1 MTPPA
6 CAWSSRPRTQRA
18 PRGSSTTSTSTPTGP
33 AERSGNAQLQ
43 QAMSNTATDTGD
55 ARSASERLL
64 EDTWEARERAR
75 ASRRELWV
83 DAAAGA
89 LFVAAAA
96 GLLAVAGGARPL
108 QPVVAALLVALYA
121 VVARVEFPV
130 GAGHV
135 LPTQLVLVPMLVV
148 LPPAAA
154 PGLVACGLLIGTVID
169 WALGRVPARR
179 LVSAVPD
186 AWHALGAAVVLVVAG
201 SPAIGF
207 HAFPL
212 MTGAFAACCLV
223 DLTSSLVRMR
233 LAGIVPDM
241 AVHVRVMFSVWAV
254 DACLAPLGFAVAVL
268 TEHGI
273 GAVLL
278 VVPLALLL
286 WLLAHD
292 RHRRVEQAHHRL
304 KLLEHERGRLQSAV
318 RRLGD
323 AFAAK
328 LELDA
333 LLNILLHG
341 VVDALDAAAGR
352 LELDGLPSPVRLHAG
367 AQERLGDLSPARAA
381 TGAPA
386 TVTLPVQIAVEPSPV
401 TGTLALV
408 RDGRDFDGDEL
419 ALLGELV
426 AKAEHAAGEILANQ
440 ALREQAVTDALTGL
454 GNRRRLSG
462 DLAAA
467 LQRAT
472 ASRPA
477 LLLLFDLD
485 GFKAYN
491 DTFGHLAGDQLLTR
505 LGGKLAEAVAGRGAA
520 YRLGGDE
527 FCALL
532 ELEDEQL
539 EDLIARTA
547 AGLTET
553 GRQFAIGASLGA
565 VLLPHE
571 ADSPDHALQLADERM
586 YAHKRGRAAG
596 PRDQARDLLLRTM
609 QAKMPQLDKHSSEVA
624 DLAVRVARE
633 RGLTGETLDE
643 IARAAELHD
652 VGKVGIPD
660 AILHKPGPLDPTEWE
675 YMHQHTIL
683 GERILNAAPAL
694 RAVARLVRSS
704 HERWDGTG
712 YPDRLAGEEIPL
724 GARIVAVCDAYEAMT
739 ADRAYRTRLSPEAA
753 RRELRAHAGS
763 QFDPTVVNAFL
774 TTMDPDRKAQA
785 DDTTRTSID
794 AAANHIRALLQ
805 RQPAPALTAY
815 VLEAATDFAPRAAA
829 QH

>member
-33 AERSGNAQLQ
+33 AERSRSPRLH
-43 QAMSNTATDTGD
+43 QAMSNAATDNGD
-55 ARSASERLL
+55 ARSASDRLL
-64 EDTWEARERAR
+64 EDTWEARERVC

-89 LFVAAAA
+89 LFVAATA
-96 GLLAVAGGARPL
+96 GLLAVAGAGRPF
-108 QPVVAALLVALYA
+108 QPEVAALLVALYA

-169 WALGRVPARR
+169 WTLGRVPARR
-179 LVSAVPD
+179 LMSAVPD

-201 SPAIGF
+201 SPAIDF

-292 RHRRVEQAHHRL
+292 RQRRVEQAHHRL
-304 KLLEHERGRLQSAV
+304 KLLERERELLEHERGRLRSAV

-352 LELDGLPSPVRLHAG
+352 LELDGLSPPVRLHAG
-367 AQERLGDLSPARAA
+367 PQERLGDLPGARAA
-381 TGAPA
+381 TANEAPA
-386 TVTLPVQIAVEPSPV
+386 TVTLPVKIAVEPSPV
-401 TGTLALV
+401 TGTLALI
-408 RDGRDFDGDEL
+408 RDGRGFDDDEL

-454 GNRRRLSG
+454 GNRRRLSD

-467 LQRAT
+467 
-472 ASRPA
+472 
-477 LLLLFDLD
+477 
-485 GFKAYN
+485 
-491 DTFGHLAGDQLLTR
+491 
-505 LGGKLAEAVAGRGAA
+505 
-520 YRLGGDE
+520 
-527 FCALL
+527 
-532 ELEDEQL
+532 
-539 EDLIARTA
+539 
-547 AGLTET
+547 
-553 GRQFAIGASLGA
+553 
-565 VLLPHE
+565 
-571 ADSPDHALQLADERM
+571 
-586 YAHKRGRAAG
+586 
-596 PRDQARDLLLRTM
+596 
-609 QAKMPQLDKHSSEVA
+609 
-624 DLAVRVARE
+624 
-633 RGLTGETLDE
+633 
-643 IARAAELHD
+643 
-652 VGKVGIPD
+652 
-660 AILHKPGPLDPTEWE
+660 
-675 YMHQHTIL
+675 
-683 GERILNAAPAL
+683 
-694 RAVARLVRSS
+694 
-704 HERWDGTG
+704 
-712 YPDRLAGEEIPL
+712 
-724 GARIVAVCDAYEAMT
+724 
-739 ADRAYRTRLSPEAA
+739 
-753 RRELRAHAGS
+753 
-763 QFDPTVVNAFL
+763 
-774 TTMDPDRKAQA
+774 
-785 DDTTRTSID
+785 
-794 AAANHIRALLQ
+794 
-805 RQPAPALTAY
+805 
-815 VLEAATDFAPRAAA
+815 
-829 QH
+829 

>member
-1 MTPPA
+1 
-6 CAWSSRPRTQRA
+6 
-18 PRGSSTTSTSTPTGP
+18 
-33 AERSGNAQLQ
+33 
-43 QAMSNTATDTGD
+43 MSNAATDNGD
-55 ARSASERLL
+55 ARSASDRLL

-75 ASRRELWV
+75 ASRREV
-83 DAAAGA
+83 RVEAAAGA

-96 GLLAVAGGARPL
+96 CLLVVAGAARPF
-108 QPVVAALLVALYA
+108 QPEVAALLVALYA

-130 GAGHV
+130 GSGHV

-148 LPPAAA
+148 LPPAATPA
-154 PGLVACGLLIGTVID
+154 LVACGLLIGTVID

-186 AWHALGAAVVLVVAG
+186 AWHALGAAVVLVAAG
-201 SPAIGF
+201 SPAIDF

-223 DLTSSLVRMR
+223 DLASSLVRMR

-241 AVHVRVMFSVWAV
+241 GVHVRVMFSVWAV

-268 TEHGI
+268 TEHGV

-292 RHRRVEQAHHRL
+292 RHRRIEQAHHRL

-341 VVDALDAAAGR
+341 VIDALDAAAGR
-352 LELDGLPSPVRLHAG
+352 LELDGLPAPVRLHAG
-367 AQERLGDLSPARAA
+367 AGE
-381 TGAPA
+381 APA
-386 TVTLPVQIAVEPSPV
+386 TLTLPLKIGVEPSPV
-401 TGTLALV
+401 TGTLALI
-408 RDGRDFDGDEL
+408 REGRSFDEDEL
-419 ALLGELV
+419 ALLGELI
-426 AKAEHAAGEILANQ
+426 AKAEHAAAEILANQ

-454 GNRRRLSG
+454 GNRRRLSD

-505 LGGKLAEAVAGRGAA
+505 LGGKLAEAVADRGAA

-532 ELEDEQL
+532 DLEDEQL

-547 AGLTET
+547 SALTEK
-553 GRQFAIGASLGA
+553 GEQFCIRASLGA

-596 PRDQARDLLLRTM
+596 PREQARDLLLRTM
-609 QAKMPQLDKHSSEVA
+609 QAKMPQLDEHSSEVA
-624 DLAVRVARE
+624 DLAVRVARAL
-633 RGLTGETLDE
+633 GLTGEALDE

-660 AILHKPGPLDPTEWE
+660 AILNKPGPLDASEWE
-675 YMHQHTIL
+675 FMHQHTIL

-694 RAVARLVRSS
+694 RPVARLVRSS

-712 YPDRLAGEEIPL
+712 YPDRLAGERIPL

-739 ADRAYRTRLSPEAA
+739 ADRAYRKRLSPEAA
-753 RRELRAHAGS
+753 RGELRANAGT
-763 QFDPTVVNAFL
+763 QFDPAVVDAFL
-774 TTMDPDRKAQA
+774 ATTDPHRAAPA
-785 DDTTRTSID
+785 DNPTRTSID
-794 AAANHIRALLQ
+794 AAATHIRTLLQ
-805 RQPAPALTAY
+805 QRQAPAL
-815 VLEAATDFAPRAAA
+815 APRAREAA
-829 QH
+829 GHPGPRVAARP

>member
-1 MTPPA
+1 MGNGA
-6 CAWSSRPRTQRA
+6 
-18 PRGSSTTSTSTPTGP
+18 TG
-33 AERSGNAQLQ
+33 N
-43 QAMSNTATDTGD
+43 GD

-75 ASRRELWV
+75 ASRRELRV

-89 LFVAAAA
+89 LFVAAAV
-96 GLLAVAGGARPL
+96 GLLAVAGAARPFE
-108 QPVVAALLVALYA
+108 PAVAALLVALYA
-121 VVARVEFPV
+121 LVARVEFPV

-148 LPPAAA
+148 LPPAAV
-154 PGLVACGLLIGTVID
+154 PGLVAGGLLIGTLTD

-186 AWHALGAAVVLVVAG
+186 AWHALGAACVLVAAG
-201 SPAIGF
+201 SPVIDF
-207 HAFPL
+207 HSLTL
-212 MTGAFAACCLV
+212 MSCAFAACCLV
-223 DLTSSLVRMR
+223 DLASSLVRMR

-241 AVHVRVMFSVWAV
+241 AVHLRVMLSVWTV
-254 DACLAPLGFAVAVL
+254 DACLAPLGFGVAVL
-268 TEHGI
+268 TEHGV
-273 GAVLL
+273 GAVVL

-286 WLLAHD
+286 WLLSRD
-292 RHRRVEQAHHRL
+292 RHQRIEQAHHRL

-333 LLNILLHG
+333 LLNILLDG
-341 VVDALDAAAGR
+341 VIDALDAAAGR
-352 LELDGLPSPVRLHAG
+352 LDLDGLPAVVRLRAG
-367 AQERLGDLSPARAA
+367 SPERLSDGADAA
-381 TGAPA
+381 A
-386 TVTLPVQIAVEPSPV
+386 TVTLPVRIALAPSSV

-408 RDGRDFDGDEL
+408 RGGRPFDDDEL
-419 ALLGELV
+419 ALVGELI

-440 ALREQAVTDALTGL
+440 ALRDQAVTDALTGL

-472 ASRPA
+472 AGTPA

-505 LGGKLAEAVAGRGAA
+505 LGAKLADAVADHGAA

-527 FCALL
+527 FCALIDL
-532 ELEDEQL
+532 DHEELEQ
-539 EDLIARTA
+539 LIARA
-547 AGLTET
+547 AAALTET
-553 GRQFAIGASLGA
+553 GKHFAIGASLGA

-586 YAHKRGRAAG
+586 YSHKRGRAAG
-596 PRDQARDLLLRTM
+596 PRDQARDVLLRTM
-609 QAKMPQLDKHSSEVA
+609 QAKMPNLDEHSCGVA
-624 DLAVRVARE
+624 DLAVRVARQL
-633 RGLTGETLDE
+633 GLNGEALDE
-643 IARAAELHD
+643 VARAAELHD

-660 AILHKPGPLDPTEWE
+660 AILNKPGALTVTDWDF
-675 YMHQHTIL
+675 MRQHTIL

-694 RAVARLVRSS
+694 RPVARLVRAS

-712 YPDRLAGEEIPL
+712 YPDRLAGERIPL

-739 ADRAYRTRLSPEAA
+739 AERPYRERMSTGDA
-753 RRELRAHAGS
+753 RRELRDHAGT
-763 QFDPTVVNAFL
+763 QFDPEVVDAFL
-774 TTMDPDRKAQA
+774 TATDPDRTAPA
-785 DDTTRTSID
+785 DDRTRSAID
-794 AAANHIRALLQ
+794 TAAGHIRRLLHQ
-805 RQPAPALTAY
+805 HEPPT
-815 VLEAATDFAPRAAA
+815 AATEDVLVSAPRPIV

>member
-1 MTPPA
+1 MTPPP
-6 CAWSSRPRTQRA
+6 CAWSSRPRTCRA
-18 PRGSSTTSTSTPTGP
+18 PRGSSTTSTSIRTGP
-33 AERSGNAQLQ
+33 AEGSRSPRLR
-43 QAMSNTATDTGD
+43 QAMSNAATDNGD
-55 ARSASERLL
+55 ARSASDRLL
-64 EDTWEARERAR
+64 EDTWEARERVPPP
-75 ASRRELWV
+75 RRELWV

-89 LFVAAAA
+89 LFVAVAA
-96 GLLAVAGGARPL
+96 GLLAVAGTSYPFQAE
-108 QPVVAALLVALYA
+108 VAALLVALYA

-154 PGLVACGLLIGTVID
+154 PGLVACGVLIGTVID
-169 WALGRVPARR
+169 WTLGRVPARR
-179 LVSAVPD
+179 LMSAVPD

-201 SPAIGF
+201 SPAIDF

-268 TEHGI
+268 TEHGV

-292 RHRRVEQAHHRL
+292 RHRRIEQAHHRL
-304 KLLEHERGRLQSAV
+304 KLLEHERELLEHERGRLQSAV
-318 RRLGD
+318 RRLGG

-352 LELDGLPSPVRLHAG
+352 LELDGLSAPVRLHAG
-367 AQERLGDLSPARAA
+367 PQEHLGDLPAVRAA
-381 TGAPA
+381 TANEAPA
-386 TVTLPVQIAVEPSPV
+386 SLTLPVRIAVKPSPV
-401 TGTLALV
+401 TGTLTLL
-408 RDGRDFDGDEL
+408 RDGRGFDDDEL
-419 ALLGELV
+419 LLLGELI
-426 AKAEHAAGEILANQ
+426 AKAEHAAAEILANQ
-440 ALREQAVTDALTGL
+440 TLREQAVTDALTGL
-454 GNRRRLSG
+454 GNRRRLSD

-472 ASRPA
+472 ATRPA

-491 DTFGHLAGDQLLTR
+491 DTFGHLAGDQLLSR
-505 LGGKLAEAVAGRGAA
+505 LGDQLAEAVADRGAA

-532 ELEDEQL
+532 ELKDEQL
-539 EDLIARTA
+539 EDLLARTA
-547 AGLTET
+547 AALSEKGE
-553 GRQFAIGASLGA
+553 QSAVGASLGA

-609 QAKMPQLDKHSSEVA
+609 QAKMPQLDEHSSEVA

-633 RGLTGETLDE
+633 LGLSGETLDE

-660 AILHKPGPLDPTEWE
+660 AILQKPGPLDPTEWE
-675 YMHQHTIL
+675 FMHQHTIL

-694 RAVARLVRSS
+694 RPVARLVRSS

-712 YPDRLAGEEIPL
+712 YPDQLAGEQIPL
-724 GARIVAVCDAYEAMT
+724 GARIVAVCDAYDAMT
-739 ADRAYRTRLSPEAA
+739 ADRAYRSALPLPAA
-753 RRELRAHAGS
+753 AEELRSGAGT
-763 QFDPTVVNAFL
+763 QFDPEGAGAFL
-774 TTMDPDRKAQA
+774 KELDRRQ
-785 DDTTRTSID
+785 DID
-794 AAANHIRALLQ
+794 AAGRERVDAPLQ
-805 RQPAPALTAY
+805 
-815 VLEAATDFAPRAAA
+815 V
-829 QH
+829 